1 MDKELTIIA
10 EPEELIAWA
19 DTFDI
24 LLNPS
29 IEDAAILLNY
39 MEGHDYAIGI
49 DSDGKMYRQDVAEEN
64 GEIEPYPIDDVIDI
78 VCEWNYELILD
89 AEAHRS
95 DPKDFNDYN
104 EYQSKYESLKA
115 DEKRL
120 DRLFDKTSYGKE
132 LIEVATELADRV
144 IAQLGNKELEKVAVT
159 VAEGVQCEFCGKFAP
174 ASAFASYGG
183 FGKLNKGKCYEC
195 SRNPNI
201 NTEVNVS
208 EEKARQ
214 KQRYDP
220 DICPEC
226 GGRLRLIQGPF
237 GKFMGCEDYPTCKF
251 NRRVRKK

>member
-104 EYQSKYESLKA
+104 EYQNKYESLKA
-115 DEKRL
+115 
-120 DRLFDKTSYGKE
+120 
-132 LIEVATELADRV
+132 VATELADRV
-144 IAQLGNKELEKVAVT
+144 IAQLGNKELEKAAVT
-159 VAEGVQCEFCGKFAP
+159 VAEGIREYSTGK
-174 ASAFASYGG
+174 
-183 FGKLNKGKCYEC
+183 
-195 SRNPNI
+195 R
-201 NTEVNVS
+201 
-208 EEKARQ
+208 
-214 KQRYDP
+214 
-220 DICPEC
+220 
-226 GGRLRLIQGPF
+226 GR
-237 GKFMGCEDYPTCKF
+237 
-251 NRRVRKK
+251 

>member
-1 MDKELTIIA
+1 MDKELTIIT
-10 EPEELIAWA
+10 EPEELIVWA

-104 EYQSKYESLKA
+104 EYQSRYESLKA

-144 IAQLGNKELEKVAVT
+144 IAQLGNKELEKAAVT
-159 VAEGVQCEFCGKFAP
+159 VAEGVREYSTGK
-174 ASAFASYGG
+174 
-183 FGKLNKGKCYEC
+183 
-195 SRNPNI
+195 R
-201 NTEVNVS
+201 
-208 EEKARQ
+208 
-214 KQRYDP
+214 
-220 DICPEC
+220 
-226 GGRLRLIQGPF
+226 GR
-237 GKFMGCEDYPTCKF
+237 
-251 NRRVRKK
+251 